1 MIEILKKIE
10 NDIGMD
16 DTKTIFKYNDNEYS
30 HVGVRYSKSM
40 FDNFIYDDKNNL
52 LLREETL
59 IGEPYKLVINK
70 EILDKDFIDEL
81 NKSGIISISE
91 EKYNDAESFTPI
103 KTFVKNHKNEKE
115 TDIYKISN
123 HKTGVYQITTGF
135 MFKYDNQ
142 FFTLKLKHD
151 LDEER
156 NKNTKL
162 FKLYLND
169 ENGDKISNLGD
180 LYVSNGK
187 KDLFIEEVSLNVD
200 SKIDTNNILNKIN
213 DFFDL
218 KLNVNLGNYYK
229 QISTNNKS
237 NEKLIDIDFNDKDLK
252 SKNYLFHKTANSN
265 SISTNNIRIYEE
277 KKENLVGTEINKVKY
292 RSKYFNKK
300 LFNIIKS
307 DADLSSFVNEKTY
320 ADIVKNGTDLSQ
332 NKFILSKENEIT
344 DNPER

>member
-70 EILDKDFIDEL
+70 EILDKNFIEEL
-81 NKSGIISISE
+81 NKSGIILLSE
-91 EKYNDAESFTPI
+91 EKYNDAESFTPVE
-103 KTFVKNHKNEKE
+103 TFIKNHKNEKE

-123 HKTGVYQITTGF
+123 HKTGVYQITTDF

-218 KLNVNLGNYYK
+218 KLNVDLGNYCK
-229 QISTNNKS
+229 QISTNKES
-237 NEKLIDIDFNDKDLK
+237 NEQLIDIDFYDKDLE

-265 SISTNNIRIYEE
+265 SISTNNIRIYKE

-320 ADIVKNGTDLSQ
+320 SDVVKNGTDLSQ
-332 NKFILSKENEIT
+332 DKFILSKEKEIE
-344 DNPER
+344 DNQER

>member
-1 MIEILKKIE
+1 MIKILKKTE
-10 NDIGMD
+10 NYMGID

-30 HVGVRYSKSM
+30 HVGIKVSEST
-40 FDNFIYDDKNNL
+40 FDNFIRDNENKL
-52 LLREETL
+52 ILREENM
-59 IGEPYKLVINK
+59 IGEPYKLIINK
-70 EILDKDFIDEL
+70 EVLDKNFIDEL
-81 NKSGIISISE
+81 NKSGMITISE
-91 EKYNDAESFTPI
+91 DKYDKAESFTPV
-103 KTFVKNHKNEKE
+103 KTFIKNHKNEKE
-115 TDIYKISN
+115 TDICKISEY
-123 HKTGVYQITTGF
+123 KSDIYQTTTNF

-180 LYVSNGK
+180 LYVNNGK
-187 KDLFIEEVSLNVD
+187 KDLFVEEVSLNVD

-218 KLNVNLGNYYK
+218 KLNVDLGNYCK

-237 NEKLIDIDFNDKDLK
+237 NEQIIDIDLCDKDFK
-252 SKNYLFHKTANSN
+252 SKNYMFHKTSNYN
-265 SISTNNIRIYEE
+265 SISTNNIKIYKE
-277 KKENLVGTEINKVKY
+277 KKENIVGTEINKVEF

-300 LFNIIKS
+300 LFDIIKS
-307 DADLSSFVNEKTY
+307 DADLSSFISEKTY
-320 ADIVKNGTDLSQ
+320 SDVVKNGTDLSQ
-332 NKFILSKENEIT
+332 DKFILSKEKEIE
-344 DNPER
+344 DNQER

>member
-10 NDIGMD
+10 NDIGLN
-16 DTKTIFKYNDNEYS
+16 DTKTIFKYNGNEYS
-30 HVGVRYSKSM
+30 HIGIKASEST
-40 FDNFIYDDKNNL
+40 FDNFIRDNENNL
-52 LLREETL
+52 ILREENFV
-59 IGEPYKLVINK
+59 GEPYKFIINK
-70 EILDKDFIDEL
+70 EILDKDFVDEL
-81 NKSGIISISE
+81 NKSGIMTISE
-91 EKYNDAESFTPI
+91 DKYDKAESFTPV
-103 KTFVKNHKNEKE
+103 KTFIKNHKNEKE
-115 TDIYKISN
+115 TDICQISN
-123 HKTGVYQITTGF
+123 HKTGVYQITTDF

-218 KLNVNLGNYYK
+218 KLNVDLGNYCK
-229 QISTNNKS
+229 QISTNNKN
-237 NEKLIDIDFNDKDLK
+237 NEQLIDIDFNNKDLK
-252 SKNYLFHKTANSN
+252 SKNYLFHKTSNYN
-265 SISTNNIRIYEE
+265 SISTNNIKIYKEE
-277 KKENLVGTEINKVKY
+277 KENIVGTEINKVEF

-300 LFNIIKS
+300 LFDIIKS

-320 ADIVKNGTDLSQ
+320 SDVV
-332 NKFILSKENEIT
+332 
-344 DNPER
+344 

>member
-10 NDIGMD
+10 NDIGLN
-16 DTKTIFKYNDNEYS
+16 DTKTIFKYNGNEYS

-70 EILDKDFIDEL
+70 EILDKNFIEEL
-81 NKSGIISISE
+81 NKSGIISLSE
-91 EKYNDAESFTPI
+91 EKYNDAESFTPVE
-103 KTFVKNHKNEKE
+103 TFIKNHKNEKE

-123 HKTGVYQITTGF
+123 HKTGVYQITTDF

-180 LYVSNGK
+180 LCVSNGK

-200 SKIDTNNILNKIN
+200 NKIDTNNLLNKIN

-218 KLNVNLGNYYK
+218 KLNVNLGNYCK

-237 NEKLIDIDFNDKDLK
+237 NEQIIDIDLCDKDFK
-252 SKNYLFHKTANSN
+252 SKNYMFHKTSNYN
-265 SISTNNIRIYEE
+265 SISTNNIKIYKEE
-277 KKENLVGTEINKVKY
+277 KENIVGTEINKVKF
-292 RSKYFNKK
+292 RSKYFNEE

-307 DADLSSFVNEKTY
+307 DADLSSFINEKTY
-320 ADIVKNGTDLSQ
+320 SDIVKNGTDLSQ
-332 NKFILSKENEIT
+332 DKIILSKEKEIE
-344 DNPER
+344 DNQER

>member
-10 NDIGMD
+10 NDIGLN
-16 DTKTIFKYNDNEYS
+16 DTKTIFKYNGNEYS

-70 EILDKDFIDEL
+70 EILDKNFIEEL
-81 NKSGIISISE
+81 NKSGIISLSE
-91 EKYNDAESFTPI
+91 EKYNDAESFTPVE
-103 KTFVKNHKNEKE
+103 TFIKNHKNEKE

-123 HKTGVYQITTGF
+123 HKTGVYQITTDF

-162 FKLYLND
+162 FKLYLNN

-180 LYVSNGK
+180 LYVNNGK

-218 KLNVNLGNYYK
+218 KLNVDLGNYCK
-229 QISTNNKS
+229 QVSTNNKN
-237 NEKLIDIDFNDKDLK
+237 NEQIVDIDFNDKDFK
-252 SKNYLFHKTANSN
+252 SKNYMFYKTANSN
-265 SISTNNIRIYEE
+265 SISTNNIKIYKEE
-277 KKENLVGTEINKVKY
+277 KENIVGTEISKTEY
-292 RSKYFNKK
+292 RSKYFTED
-300 LFNIIKS
+300 LFNLFKS
-307 DADLSSFVNEKTY
+307 DADLSSFINEKTY
-320 ADIVKNGTDLSQ
+320 TDIVENGTDLSQ
-332 NKFILSKENEIT
+332 NKVILSKEKEIQ
-344 DNPER
+344 DNQER

>member
-10 NDIGMD
+10 NDIGLN

-40 FDNFIYDDKNNL
+40 FDNFIYDDKNNFIL
-52 LLREETL
+52 KEENL
-59 IGEPYKLVINK
+59 VGDLYKLVINK
-70 EILDKDFIDEL
+70 EILDKNFIDEL
-81 NKSGIISISE
+81 NKSGMISISE
-91 EKYNDAESFTPI
+91 EKYNDAESFTPVETFI
-103 KTFVKNHKNEKE
+103 KNNKNEKE
-115 TDIYKISN
+115 TDICKIKTK
-123 HKTGVYQITTGF
+123 KTGVYQITTDF

-213 DFFDL
+213 DFFNL
-218 KLNVNLGNYYK
+218 KLNVDLGNYCK
-229 QISTNNKS
+229 QVSTNNKN
-237 NEKLIDIDFNDKDLK
+237 NEQIVDIDFNDKDLK
-252 SKNYLFHKTANSN
+252 SKNYLFHKTSNSN
-265 SISTNNIRIYEE
+265 SIATNNIRIYEE
-277 KKENLVGTEINKVKY
+277 KKENIVGTEISKTEY
-292 RSKYFNKK
+292 RSKYFTEN
-300 LFNIIKS
+300 LFNLIKS

-320 ADIVKNGTDLSQ
+320 SDIVKNGTDLSK
-332 NKFILSKENEIT
+332 NKVVLSKENDIT
-344 DNPER
+344 DNAER

>member
-1 MIEILKKIE
+1 MIEILKRIE
-10 NDIGMD
+10 NDIGID
-16 DTKTIFKYNDNEYS
+16 DTKTIFKYNGNEYS

-52 LLREETL
+52 ILKEENMV
-59 IGEPYKLVINK
+59 GEPYNIIINK
-70 EILDKDFIDEL
+70 EILDKNFIEEL
-81 NKSGIISISE
+81 NRSGMISISE
-91 EKYNDAESFTPI
+91 EKYNNAESFTPVE
-103 KTFVKNHKNEKE
+103 TFVKNHKDEKE
-115 TDIYKISN
+115 TDICKISN
-123 HKTGVYQITTGF
+123 HKTGVYQITTDF

-162 FKLYLND
+162 FKLYLNN
-169 ENGDKISNLGD
+169 ENGNKISNLGD
-180 LYVSNGK
+180 LYVNNGK

-218 KLNVNLGNYYK
+218 KLNVDLGNYCK

-237 NEKLIDIDFNDKDLK
+237 NEKLIDIDFNNKDLK
-252 SKNYLFHKTANSN
+252 SKNYMFHKTANSN

-320 ADIVKNGTDLSQ
+320 SDVVKNGTDLSQ
-332 NKFILSKENEIT
+332 DKFILSKEKEIE
-344 DNPER
+344 DNQER